1 MRCGVIR
8 AESDG
13 LTNPLHR
20 EIMAAG
26 LVGDDAEVMPRVG
39 VVGLRGQDLP
49 VKCLGVLETS
59 GLVVLKG
66 QGEGLLRGHDWE
78 ERRRSFLILILMYP
92 TGMGR
97 IPRL

>member
-1 MRCGVIR
+1 
-8 AESDG
+8 
-13 LTNPLHR
+13 
-20 EIMAAG
+20 
-26 LVGDDAEVMPRVG
+26 
-39 VVGLRGQDLP
+39 LP